1 MTTKSKLHTL
11 SPATIVLILLL
22 SGCTYPTSES
32 AHQHQPGTQDMTP
45 QPLTLAE
52 PTPTSP
58 SSPAAIDEPA
68 PATPPAASN
77 ASDKVSLASVE
88 PAVKSEPSVS
98 EVKPAPAKPK
108 IDIRDP
114 YNQAKPTLLGLTLN
128 SSKEGVTTRYGKP
141 SEQFVMDE
149 DTDPITVLDYK
160 DFLVGFNK
168 KNQLTFIDI
177 RSAEINPGLNG
188 LKLGQSTSQV
198 YEALGKPD
206 TNTSFVLTY
215 KSTGAVLKLD
225 IDPKTDKV
233 NSIKLFTLQE

>member
-1 MTTKSKLHTL
+1 MKSKLHTL
-11 SPATIVLILLL
+11 SPATIVLTLLL

-32 AHQHQPGTQDMTP
+32 AHQPGMQDMTP
-45 QPLTLAE
+45 QPITLAE
-52 PTPTSP
+52 PALTSP
-58 SSPAAIDEPA
+58 ALPVATTEPA
-68 PATPPAASN
+68 PAAPPAAAN
-77 ASDKVSLASVE
+77 TSDKVSLASAE
-88 PAVKSEPSVS
+88 PAAKSEPPVS

-128 SSKEGVTTRYGKP
+128 SSKESVTTRYGKP

-149 DTDPITVLDYK
+149 DSDPITVLDYK

-225 IDPKTDKV
+225 VDPKTDKV